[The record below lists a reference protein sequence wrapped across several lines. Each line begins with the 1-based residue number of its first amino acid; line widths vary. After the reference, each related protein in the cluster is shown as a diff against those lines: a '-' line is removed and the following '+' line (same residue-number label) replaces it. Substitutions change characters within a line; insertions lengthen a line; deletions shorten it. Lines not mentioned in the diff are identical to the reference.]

1 MEAIASYLL
10 QMACWLAAFWLV
22 YVLAL
27 RKETFFELNRWFLLV
42 GIVAAFV
49 LPLFPINYDVV
60 KKPTDIPLLLIAGKL
75 PATSSPLEDPIN
87 YWYWI
92 YSIGAFIVFARFL
105 HQCFKLLWLIRKSEP
120 IWVNN
125 TRVFKY
131 EGDTAPF
138 SFFNFIFV
146 SKTMDNEAELKTV
159 VAHEKVHINER
170 HWADLLLLEMART
183 AQWFNPLLLLYRK
196 AIMQNHEYLADYGTL
211 QNGVSAQ
218 TYKAVLVNQ
227 MLGVPV
233 LKVANGFTLFNPT
246 KRIFMMNKNKTKPA
260 KQLKLLWALPLVALI
275 MVSFAQPN
283 YVTGENT
290 STENNLNQL
299 KTVTGKI
306 LDQYGNPVTDALVLN
321 NKGSKKTASDNEG
334 NFKIEQVNN
343 TSDIEIVKEDYYVVN
358 TIAKSETELVVLMGK
373 GERFNTSQ
381 DNRTI
386 TVNGTVTN
394 EEGEPLPVASIV
406 IKNGT
411 LGTISNPQ
419 GRFLLEGVKPD
430 DEIAISFV
438 GYGTQVLKAKSEL
451 NVSMKKEVVV
461 IGYADNQMPPPPPPP
476 PPVVFDLNTNGKKP
490 MIVLDGK
497 PFTGDI
503 NLIDPKTIYQ
513 IEVLKDEAS
522 IAGYGDKAKDGVIVI
537 TTKKKGTPEEDALF
551 VIVEE
556 MPQYN
561 GGNAALN
568 KYLSKATAGT
578 KVKGSVLVQFT
589 VKKTGAIE
597 SAKVISSSNSEL
609 DKKALEIINAMPKWI
624 PGKQRGKAVDV
635 MASLNVSFGK

>member
-1 MEAIASYLL
+1 MEAIGSYLL

-42 GIVAAFV
+42 GIMAAFV
-49 LPLFPINYDVV
+49 LPLFPIKYEVV
-60 KKPTDIPLLLIAGKL
+60 KNTADSTLLLMTGKL
-75 PATSSPLEDPIN
+75 SETSTPFEDSIS

-92 YSIGAFIVFARFL
+92 YGIGAFIVFARFL
-105 HQCFKLLWLIRKSEP
+105 HQCIKLLWLIRKSEP

-125 TRVFKY
+125 TRVFKF

-170 HWADLLLLEMART
+170 HWADLLLLEVART
-183 AQWFNPLLLLYRK
+183 VQWFNPLLLLYRK

-260 KQLKLLWALPLVALI
+260 MQLKLLWALPLVALI

-283 YVTGENT
+283 YVTGENPA
-290 STENNLNQL
+290 SAINANQ
-299 KTVTGKI
+299 K
-306 LDQYGNPVTDALVLN
+306 
-321 NKGSKKTASDNEG
+321 
-334 NFKIEQVNN
+334 
-343 TSDIEIVKEDYYVVN
+343 
-358 TIAKSETELVVLMGK
+358 
-373 GERFNTSQ
+373 
-381 DNRTI
+381 TI
-386 TVNGTVTN
+386 TVNGKVTN
-394 EEGEPLPVASIV
+394 EEGEPLPGASIV

-411 LGTISNPQ
+411 LGTISNLQ

-461 IGYADNQMPPPPPPP
+461 IGYTDDQMAPPPPPPP
-476 PPVVFDLNTNGKKP
+476 PMVFDLNTNGKKP

-497 PFTGDI
+497 PFTGEI
-503 NLIDPKTIYQ
+503 NSIDPTTIDRV
-513 IEVLKDEAS
+513 EVLKDEAS

-537 TTKKKGTPEEDALF
+537 TTKKKGAPEEDALF

>member
-1 MEAIASYLL
+1 MEAIGSYLL

-42 GIVAAFV
+42 GIMAAFV
-49 LPLFPINYDVV
+49 LPLFPIKYEVV
-60 KKPTDIPLLLIAGKL
+60 KNTADSTLLLMTGKL
-75 PATSSPLEDPIN
+75 SETSTPFEDSIS

-92 YSIGAFIVFARFL
+92 YGIGAFFVFARFL
-105 HQCFKLLWLIRKSEP
+105 HQCIKLLWLIRKSEP

-125 TRVFKY
+125 TRVFKF

-170 HWADLLLLEMART
+170 HWADLLLLEVART
-183 AQWFNPLLLLYRK
+183 VQWFNPLLLLYRK

-290 STENNLNQL
+290 STENNLNQH

-321 NKGSKKTASDNEG
+321 NKGSKKTSSDNEG

-381 DNRTI
+381 DNKTI

-394 EEGEPLPVASIV
+394 EEGEPLPGASIV

-461 IGYADNQMPPPPPPP
+461 IGYTDDQMAPPPPPPP
-476 PPVVFDLNTNGKKP
+476 PMVFDLNTNGKKP

-497 PFTGDI
+497 PFTGEI
-503 NLIDPKTIYQ
+503 NSIDPTTIDRV
-513 IEVLKDEAS
+513 EVLKDEAS
-522 IAGYGDKAKDGVIVI
+522 IAAYGDKAKDGVIVI
-537 TTKKKGTPEEDALF
+537 TSKKKGAPEEDALF

>member
-42 GIVAAFV
+42 GIMAAFV
-49 LPLFPINYDVV
+49 LPLFPIKYEVV
-60 KKPTDIPLLLIAGKL
+60 KNTADSTLLLMTGKL
-75 PATSSPLEDPIN
+75 SETSTPFEDSIS

-92 YSIGAFIVFARFL
+92 YGIGAFIVFARFL
-105 HQCFKLLWLIRKSEP
+105 HQCIKLLWLIRKSEP

-125 TRVFKY
+125 TRVFKF

-170 HWADLLLLEMART
+170 HWADLLLLEVART
-183 AQWFNPLLLLYRK
+183 VQWFNPLLLLYRK

-260 KQLKLLWALPLVALI
+260 MQLKLLWALPLVALI

-283 YVTGENT
+283 YVTGENPA
-290 STENNLNQL
+290 SAINANQ
-299 KTVTGKI
+299 K
-306 LDQYGNPVTDALVLN
+306 
-321 NKGSKKTASDNEG
+321 
-334 NFKIEQVNN
+334 
-343 TSDIEIVKEDYYVVN
+343 
-358 TIAKSETELVVLMGK
+358 
-373 GERFNTSQ
+373 
-381 DNRTI
+381 TI
-386 TVNGTVTN
+386 TVNGKVTN
-394 EEGEPLPVASIV
+394 EEGEPLPGASIV

-411 LGTISNPQ
+411 LGTISNLQ

-451 NVSMKKEVVV
+451 NVSMKKEVFV
-461 IGYADNQMPPPPPPP
+461 IGYATNQIAPPPPPPP
-476 PPVVFDLNTNGKKP
+476 PMVINRNGESKKP
-490 MIVLDGK
+490 LIILDGK
-497 PFTGDI
+497 PFTNDVSTI
-503 NLIDPKTIYQ
+503 KPETIDRV
-513 IEVLKDEAS
+513 EVLKDESA
-522 IAGYGDKAKDGVIVI
+522 IATYGDKAKDGVIII
-537 TTKKKGTPEEDALF
+537 TSKKNHTSEEEVVF
-551 VIVEE
+551 VVVEE

-561 GGNAALN
+561 GGSTALHN
-568 KYLSKATAGT
+568 YLSKAT
-578 KVKGSVLVQFT
+578 KGSKEKGNIWVQFI
-589 VKKTGAIE
+589 VKNTGEIVNARIQ
-597 SAKVISSSNSEL
+597 SSNNSKL
-609 DKKALEIINAMPKWI
+609 DQKALEIVNAMPKWI

-635 MASLNVSFGK
+635 MVSLNLIF

>member
-1 MEAIASYLL
+1 
-10 QMACWLAAFWLV
+10 
-22 YVLAL
+22 
-27 RKETFFELNRWFLLV
+27 
-42 GIVAAFV
+42 
-49 LPLFPINYDVV
+49 
-60 KKPTDIPLLLIAGKL
+60 
-75 PATSSPLEDPIN
+75 
-87 YWYWI
+87 
-92 YSIGAFIVFARFL
+92 
-105 HQCFKLLWLIRKSEP
+105 
-120 IWVNN
+120 
-125 TRVFKY
+125 
-131 EGDTAPF
+131 PF

-170 HWADLLLLEMART
+170 HWADLLLLEVART
-183 AQWFNPLLLLYRK
+183 VQWFNPLLLLYRK

-260 KQLKLLWALPLVALI
+260 MQLKLLWALPLVALI

-290 STENNLNQL
+290 STENNLNQH

-321 NKGSKKTASDNEG
+321 NKGSKKTSSDNEG

-381 DNRTI
+381 DNKTI

-394 EEGEPLPVASIV
+394 EEGEPLPGASIV

-461 IGYADNQMPPPPPPP
+461 IGYTDDQMAPPPPPPP
-476 PPVVFDLNTNGKKP
+476 PMVFDLNTNGKKP

-497 PFTGDI
+497 PFTGEI
-503 NLIDPKTIYQ
+503 NSIDPTTIDRV
-513 IEVLKDEAS
+513 EVLKDEAS
-522 IAGYGDKAKDGVIVI
+522 IAAYGDKAKDGVIVI
-537 TTKKKGTPEEDALF
+537 TSKKKGAPEEDALF

>member
-1 MEAIASYLL
+1 MEAISSYLL

-42 GIVAAFV
+42 GIMAAFV
-49 LPLFPINYDVV
+49 LPLFPIKYEVV
-60 KKPTDIPLLLIAGKL
+60 KNTADSTLLLMTGKL
-75 PATSSPLEDPIN
+75 SETSTPFEDSIS

-92 YSIGAFIVFARFL
+92 YGIGAFIVFARFL
-105 HQCFKLLWLIRKSEP
+105 HQCIKLLWLIRKSEP

-125 TRVFKY
+125 TRVFKF

-170 HWADLLLLEMART
+170 HWADLLLLEVART
-183 AQWFNPLLLLYRK
+183 VQWFNPLLLLYRK

-290 STENNLNQL
+290 STENNLNQH

-321 NKGSKKTASDNEG
+321 NKGSKKTSSDNEG

-381 DNRTI
+381 DNKTI

-394 EEGEPLPVASIV
+394 EEGEPLPGASIV

-419 GRFLLEGVKPD
+419 GKFVLEGIKPT
-430 DEIAISFV
+430 DEIVISFV
-438 GYGTQVLKAKSEL
+438 GYESQALKPKAEL
-451 NVSMKKEVVV
+451 KVKMKKGVYTINIQQEM
-461 IGYADNQMPPPPPPP
+461 APPPPPPP
-476 PPVVFDLNTNGKKP
+476 MVYDLNNNGKKP

-497 PFTGDI
+497 PFTGEI
-503 NLIDPKTIYQ
+503 NSIDPTTIDRV
-513 IEVLKDEAS
+513 EVLKDEAS
-522 IAGYGDKAKDGVIVI
+522 IAAYGDKAKDGVIVI
-537 TTKKKGTPEEDALF
+537 TSKKKGAPEEDALF